1 MRTRRRNV
9 SIFSFSPKSVRLLQ
23 EHSVSRV
30 LTVGVSAMRRRRR
43 NVSKDRLTI
52 STRRSRRKKTSPN
65 GIENSVQIP
74 VDLIIE
80 ILLRL
85 QAKSI
90 ATCRCVSKLWG
101 SVICRQD
108 FTELF
113 LTRSLHRPQ
122 LLFCCKKNGN
132 LFFFSSPQLQNPYE
146 NSSAISLMNFSLS
159 SKISRPV
166 NGLICFKRKETNET
180 GTVICNPSTGHTLN
194 LPKPATSI
202 GAMSFLVYEP
212 VEKQFKVLLSYESE
226 EHQVLTLGTGEL
238 SWRMIEC
245 SIPHIPGLSEICI
258 NGVLYY
264 PAIDL
269 SSGDYIIV
277 CFDARPEKFRFITV
291 MEDFIKAAHDGILI
305 NYNGKLASLVSERDC
320 FVDGRSKTIELWVL
334 QDAEKQEWSKL
345 IYVLPAWWQDM
356 VGTLDLRFVGVTRTN
371 EIMLS
376 PCYQTVPF
384 DVFYFNIE
392 KKTMISVEI
401 QGMEAFQGHLVFTY
415 LDHVENVKL
424 LQNIF

>member
-1 MRTRRRNV
+1 
-9 SIFSFSPKSVRLLQ
+9 
-23 EHSVSRV
+23 
-30 LTVGVSAMRRRRR
+30 MRRRRR
-43 NVSKDRLTI
+43 NVAENLLTI
-52 STRRSRRKKTSPN
+52 SRRSTKKKNSPN
-65 GIENSVQIP
+65 GIVKNSVQIP
-74 VDLIIE
+74 VDIIIE

-85 QAKSI
+85 PAKSI

-180 GTVICNPSTGHTLN
+180 VTVICNPSTGQTLN
-194 LPKPATSI
+194 LPKPMTSI
-202 GAMSFLVYEP
+202 EPISFLVYEP
-212 VEKQFKVLLSYESE
+212 IEKQYKVLLSYESG
-226 EHQVLTLGTGEL
+226 EHQVLTLGSGEL
-238 SWRMIEC
+238 SWRMIKC
-245 SIPHIPGLSEICI
+245 SIPHIPGMSEICI

-264 PAIDL
+264 PAINL

-277 CFDARPEKFRFITV
+277 YFDAKSEKFSFVTV
-291 MEDFIKAAHDGILI
+291 MEEFIKAAHDGELI

-334 QDAEKQEWSKL
+334 QDAEKKEWSKHT
-345 IYVLPAWWQDM
+345 YVLPPWWQDM
-356 VGTLDLRFVGVTRTN
+356 VGTLDLRFVGLTRTN

-392 KKTMISVEI
+392 KKTMIRVAIE
-401 QGMEAFQGHLVFTY
+401 GMEAFQGHIVFTY